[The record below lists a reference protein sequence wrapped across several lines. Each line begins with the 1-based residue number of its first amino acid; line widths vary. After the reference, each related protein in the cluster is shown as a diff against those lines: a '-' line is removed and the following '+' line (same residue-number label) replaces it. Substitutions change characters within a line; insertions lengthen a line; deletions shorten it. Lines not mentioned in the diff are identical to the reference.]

1 MERIINIC
9 NFYYKGLDEIIS
21 GESRIEAPTEDCC
34 DFTCDMK
41 AFSAEAEKCGLSYTI
56 LSACEIKYSYEHE
69 PDINISLFDKYVAYT
84 VISAAKSIPRM
95 RDAQRLLDKSKKTM
109 EQADAICPDLSE
121 KLRQL
126 FK

>member
-21 GESRIEAPTEDCC
+21 GESHVEAPTEDCC

-41 AFSAEAEKCGLSYTI
+41 AFSAEAGKCGLSYSI

-69 PDINISLFDKYVAYT
+69 PDMNISLFDKYVAYT
-84 VISAAKSIPRM
+84 VISAAKSILMM
-95 RDAQRLLDKSKKTM
+95 RDAQGLLDKSRRTM
-109 EQADAICPDLSE
+109 DQADAIFPDLSD